1 MYLSGAGNQ
10 KHQQEIARLS
20 ASLHNAQEAN
30 KLSGKINSIK
40 TNDANQAAKDRQ
52 TLDEIQKR
60 IDDAKNTPDGECLN
74 ADDLKRL
81 QRLWDNPTP

>member
-10 KHQQEIARLS
+10 KHQQEIARLE

-81 QRLWDNPTP
+81 QRLWDNSTP